1 MNRLVKC
8 GTVLAGYALALLL
21 AGVAVEIRFLHTQ
34 GSDAQ
39 ASAGMYAFGD
49 ALLFIAVFSAAAVI
63 PTGVALYFLRPCRW
77 FWTALPLAA
86 LAIAL
91 SGVLGALLCV
101 ATARL
106 PIPRQ
111 SPLQYWAALS
121 VLRTLAAPLLAAVF
135 VLSALIAPSPAARW
149 TLAAAALSES
159 AVAVYALLQ
168 WFVGPCFI

>member
-1 MNRLVKC
+1 MVKC
-8 GTVLAGYALALLL
+8 GTVLSGYALALLL
-21 AGVAVEIRFLHTQ
+21 AGVAVEIRLLHTQ

-49 ALLFIAVFSAAAVI
+49 ALLFIAVFSAAAAI

-77 FWTALPLAA
+77 FWTALALAA

-91 SGVLGALLCV
+91 SGVVGALICV
-101 ATARL
+101 VTVRL
-106 PIPRQ
+106 PIPRE
-111 SPLQYWAALS
+111 SPLQYWAAFS

-135 VLSALIAPSPAARW
+135 VLSAILAPSRTARW
-149 TLAAAALSES
+149 VLAGAALSES
-159 AVAVYALLQ
+159 AVAVYAVLQ